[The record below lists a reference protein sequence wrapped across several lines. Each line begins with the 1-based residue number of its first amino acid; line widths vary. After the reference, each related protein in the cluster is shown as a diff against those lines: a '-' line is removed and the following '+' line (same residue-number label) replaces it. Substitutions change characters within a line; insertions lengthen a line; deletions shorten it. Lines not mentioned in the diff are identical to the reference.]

1 MDDADS
7 LLKTDDYS
15 IGGSDVD
22 EIPEFSFDWDNWR
35 RLQHELETIY
45 ERQRLKGGII
55 DVEEE
60 KNRNLVTEDTVR
72 VYLILHISF
81 FFSST

>member
-35 RLQHELETIY
+35 RLQHELKTIY